1 MGLGKTSANALGEF
15 VELLRAA
22 PPRTTPGVTV
32 PLEPDLLAVLGRLV
46 PCDVVVYND
55 HAIDR
60 RTCWAASVSL
70 GDYLTQDDFVDGD
83 EDLFFDLYWGSYC
96 SHPERTGDFESVVVG
111 TDFCSLREDRA
122 SPMHKRLDEVG
133 AAFDREMMVPLTSPP
148 GHSRRVRFARA
159 RGREFS
165 DNERALATL
174 VRPHLVARMRALD
187 LASREVAPLTDRQRQ
202 LLTLVAD
209 GYSNQQA
216 ARTLAISALT
226 VRSHLEQIYA
236 RLGVH
241 SRTEA
246 VALMGS
252 PRP

>member
-32 PLEPDLLAVLGRLV
+32 PLEPDLLAALGRLV

-111 TDFCSLREDRA
+111 TDFSSLREHRT
-122 SPMHKRLDEVG
+122 SPMYVLLSENG
-133 AAFDREMMVPLTSPP
+133 AAFDREMLMPMTSPP
-148 GHSRRVRFARA
+148 GHSRRVRFVRA

-165 DNERALATL
+165 DDERALTTL

-187 LASREVAPLTDRQRQ
+187 LASRQVAPLTDRQRQ

-216 ARTLAISALT
+216 ARTLGISALT
-226 VRSHLEQIYA
+226 VRSHLEQTYA

-246 VALMGS
+246 VAVLRT
-252 PRP
+252 PVP

>member
-1 MGLGKTSANALGEF
+1 MGLGKTRANALTEF
-15 VELLRAA
+15 VDLLRAA
-22 PPRTTPGVTV
+22 PPRTKPGVTV

-46 PCDVVVYND
+46 PCDAVVYND
-55 HAIDR
+55 KAIHR
-60 RTCWAASVSL
+60 RTHWAESVSL
-70 GDYLTQDDFVDGD
+70 GGYATQDDFVDGED
-83 EDLFFDLYWGSYC
+83 DLFFDLYWGSYC

-111 TDFCSLREDRA
+111 TDFCSLRKDRA
-122 SPMHKRLDEVG
+122 SPMHVLLRAEG
-133 AAFDREMMVPLTSPP
+133 AAFDRMMLVPLTSPP
-148 GHSRRVRFARA
+148 GHSRRVRFVRA

-165 DNERALATL
+165 DSERALATL

-187 LASREVAPLTDRQRQ
+187 LASRPVTPLTDRQRQ

-216 ARTLAISALT
+216 ARTLGISALT

-246 VALMGS
+246 VAALRTPG
-252 PRP
+252 P

>member
-1 MGLGKTSANALGEF
+1 M
-15 VELLRAA
+15 
-22 PPRTTPGVTV
+22 
-32 PLEPDLLAVLGRLV
+32 LGRLV
-46 PCDVVVYND
+46 PSDAVIYND
-55 HAIDR
+55 KAIQR
-60 RTCWAASVSL
+60 RTHWAESVSL
-70 GDYLTQDDFVDGD
+70 GEYATQDDFGDGD
-83 EDLFFDLYWGSYC
+83 DDGFFDLYWGSSC
-96 SHPERTGDFESVVVG
+96 SHPERTGDFESVILG
-111 TDFCSLREDRA
+111 TDFCGLREYRS
-122 SPMHKRLDEVG
+122 SPMYRLLHEFG
-133 AAFDREMMVPLTSPP
+133 AAFDRWMLVPLTSPP
-148 GHSRRVRFARA
+148 GHSRRVRFVRA

-165 DNERALATL
+165 DDERALATL

-187 LASREVAPLTDRQRQ
+187 LASRQVTPLTDRQRQ

-216 ARTLAISALT
+216 ARTLGISALT
-226 VRSHLEQIYA
+226 VRSHLEQTYA